1 MLKLFKIKTIA
12 EAKELKANGQDLSTD
27 FEKGYLKFQVDSMD
41 LDHGVA
47 KRSAQEGTPD
57 REAAARSK
65 AVAQNGNG
73 HNGTKI
79 MATWAKRIAWAP
91 ITIGKCWKSRNHP
104 YTSLHSHEISWIV
117 NVSVSGQEDA
127 QSVQWY
133 PQQVSTVLF
142 PFPVCTQK
150 TFCFLPNSVLW
161 RILLRW
167 LEHVYEYVICD
178 QHWPTTLRSLEA
190 QKTVITHNFNQCHT
204 CSTSIPS
211 AGFPRLP
218 GTSWRTFEQLACHKR
233 RRLFCSTCWQCHC
246 YCNSTI
252 SKWYLSYW
260 SFSSE
265 LPCICKDCC
274 SPLLGCVCARALPK
288 TYDFRDVSKC
298 LTYAC
303 CAWVPGLEHT
313 AIAKNVTWR
322 HITLFRQTSCFEP
335 LGKDVVTE

>member
-47 KRSAQEGTPD
+47 KRSGQEGTPD

-104 YTSLHSHEISWIV
+104 YTSLYSHEISWIV

-178 QHWPTTLRSLEA
+178 QHWPTTLRSLGA
-190 QKTVITHNFNQCHT
+190 QKTVITHILNQFHT

-252 SKWYLSYW
+252 SKSGTFHTGPFLLSCLAFARIAAPRYL
-260 SFSSE
+260 
-265 LPCICKDCC
+265 
-274 SPLLGCVCARALPK
+274 GVCVCALCQRRMISGMFLSVLLMLSAPECQALNIP
-288 TYDFRDVSKC
+288 R
-298 LTYAC
+298 LQRML
-303 CAWVPGLEHT
+303 PGG
-313 AIAKNVTWR
+313 ISRYFV
-322 HITLFRQTSCFEP
+322 RQAV
-335 LGKDVVTE
+335 LNH